1 VRCAGAS
8 CTVPGGSE
16 QEEGEGSHRRGAIVT
31 ADDGRAQR
39 KTGVAAA

>member
-1 VRCAGAS
+1 
-8 CTVPGGSE
+8 VPGPAALCREVVNKKRGRVLT
-16 QEEGEGSHRRGAIVT
+16 GRGAIVT